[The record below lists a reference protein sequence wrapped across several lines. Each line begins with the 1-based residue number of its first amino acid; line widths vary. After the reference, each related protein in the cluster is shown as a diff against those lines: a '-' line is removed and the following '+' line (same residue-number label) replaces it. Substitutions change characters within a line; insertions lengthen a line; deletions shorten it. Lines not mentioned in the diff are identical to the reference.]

1 MIQKIKLNV
10 DDGECAIVV
19 KRDLSVETYARL
31 GQTIEASQLLALGLT
46 WALENEEWTDRLMR
60 KARSRVLQ
68 ILKERGSA
76 DEDVVLIDTHT

>member
-1 MIQKIKLNV
+1 MQKIKLNV
-10 DDGECAIVV
+10 DGGECAIVV
-19 KRDLSVETYARL
+19 RADLSIETYARL
-31 GQTIEASQLLALGLT
+31 SQTIEASQLLALGLT

-68 ILKERGSA
+68 ILEERGSA

>member
-1 MIQKIKLNV
+1 MQKIKLNV
-10 DDGECAIVV
+10 DGGECAIVV

-31 GQTIEASQLLALGLT
+31 GQTIEASQLLALGIT

-68 ILKERGSA
+68 IIEETGSA

>member
-1 MIQKIKLNV
+1 M
-10 DDGECAIVV
+10 DGGECAIVV
-19 KRDLSVETYARL
+19 RADLSIETYARL
-31 GQTIEASQLLALGLT
+31 SQTIEASQLLALGLT

-68 ILKERGSA
+68 ILEERGSA